1 MFGFFMVNRQ
11 LASHLQFRIK
21 FFAAFCLPS
30 WTRKGHLFFLD
41 EPGKQKKDFLAVFAP
56 NCKACSQAV
65 VSTACGVRKV

>member
-1 MFGFFMVNRQ
+1 LGFFYGKPATCKPFAV
-11 LASHLQFRIK
+11 SHQVFT
-21 FFAAFCLPS
+21 AFCLPS

-65 VSTACGVRKV
+65 VSTVCGV